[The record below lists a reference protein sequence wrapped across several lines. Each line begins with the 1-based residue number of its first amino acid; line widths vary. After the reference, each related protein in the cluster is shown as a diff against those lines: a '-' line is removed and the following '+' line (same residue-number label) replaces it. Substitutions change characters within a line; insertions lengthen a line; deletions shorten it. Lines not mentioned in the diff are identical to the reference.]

1 MIYDPDLEK
10 GVKKRLLPEPNPAKV
25 ELPKKSSLDQ
35 VISKAKDLYFKS
47 TEFMDH
53 DDQRVSF
60 KLADSTGVTIL
71 IEDSTNW
78 SLGEFYQQNGLVPS
92 RFKLYVMAVFEV
104 ATCISLPWYIM
115 YLLFSLA
122 CAKYDH

>member
-25 ELPKKSSLDQ
+25 ELPKNASLDL
-35 VISKAKDLYFKS
+35 VISKAKELYFKS

-53 DDQRVSF
+53 EDLRVSF

-71 IEDSTNW
+71 VEDATHW
-78 SLGEFYQQNGLVPS
+78 SLGEFYHQNGLVPS
-92 RFKLYVMAVFEV
+92 RFKLYVMVVFEV
-104 ATCISLPWYIM
+104 ITQCRIEGLHKHDYV
-115 YLLFSLA
+115 
-122 CAKYDH
+122 